1 MNIRKRAGLY
11 LIRKKGRAALLFCLL
26 FLMSIN
32 ILIGFSLKESTEREL
47 DRLRLSMASGFILKA
62 NMDNEMYKEVTDYG
76 NGATSTHYAG
86 PMVTDEMIEKVLSL
100 DGVEDYSLI
109 NEIHVAWTN
118 LTLRPGLYAGMEPDP
133 NPNPND
139 LFPCTEE
146 TLELDRHSTDVYACR
161 NGKHH
166 KNFRTGALAI
176 TEGRNLETED
186 HFKAVISDWLAEKNR
201 LVVGDTIVLET
212 KEGNYDIT
220 EKPLKRL
227 GEAVTVEIAGLFH
240 ANFSQPSSDMTL
252 EHCYVENI
260 IYVDEDTY
268 LKLQDNLKEHAR
280 YQDIA
285 ESYEEH
291 NEVEFLVKD
300 PAQIDSI
307 MQQIRNRDDIDL
319 ENIELETDSS
329 AYEAS
334 AGPYRG
340 IRIFSMALLA
350 LGLCG
355 MGVILYLLIHLWM
368 QGRRHEVGIYRS
380 VGMKKREILGQMLI
394 ECFAVSFAALALA
407 FLLAGPAAA
416 GCADAAKRL
425 AAPKEKQETYIVKVD
440 KYLLPQIKKTSSD
453 EVVLDSSVSVRA
465 MGFAV
470 LFVCGISGASVLVS
484 FSKINSIELKNL
496 LQQM

>member
-1 MNIRKRAGLY
+1 MNIKKRAGLY
-11 LIRKKGRAALLFCLL
+11 LIRKKGRATLLFCLL
-26 FLMSIN
+26 FLMSIS
-32 ILIGFSLKESTEREL
+32 ILTGFSLKESTEQEL
-47 DRLRLSMASGFILKA
+47 DRLRLSMASGFIMKA

-76 NGATSTHYAG
+76 NGVTSTHYAG
-86 PMVTDEMIEKVLSL
+86 PMVTDEMIGKVLSL

-109 NEIHVAWTN
+109 NEIYVAWTN
-118 LTLRPGLYAGMEPDP
+118 LTLRPGLHADMEPDP
-133 NPNPND
+133 NPDPND
-139 LFPCTEE
+139 LFPRTEE
-146 TLELDRHSTDVYACR
+146 TLEMDRHSIYIYACR
-161 NGKHH
+161 NGESH
-166 KNFRTGALAI
+166 KNFRTGALTI

-186 HFKAVISDWLAEKNR
+186 HFKAVVSDWLAEKNH
-201 LVVGDTIVLET
+201 LSVGDTITLET

-220 EKPLKRL
+220 ETPLKRL

-240 ANFSQPSSDMTL
+240 ANFSQLPSDMTL
-252 EHCYVENI
+252 ELCYVENI

-268 LKLQDNLKEHAR
+268 FKLQDNLKEHPR

-285 ESYEEH
+285 ESYGEH

-307 MQQIRNRDDIDL
+307 IQQIRDRDDIDL

-355 MGVILYLLIHLWM
+355 LGVILYLLIHLWM

-453 EVVLDSSVSVRA
+453 EVVLDGSVSVRA

-470 LFVCGISGASVLVS
+470 LFVCGISGASLLVS

>member
-1 MNIRKRAGLY
+1 MNIKKRAGLY
-11 LIRKKGRAALLFCLL
+11 LIRKKGKAALLFCLL
-26 FLMSIN
+26 FLMSIS

-47 DRLRLSMASGFILKA
+47 DRLRLSMASGFIMKA
-62 NMDNEMYKEVTDYG
+62 NMDNEMYKEVTEYE

-109 NEIHVAWTN
+109 DEIDVAWMN
-118 LTLRPGLYAGMEPDP
+118 LTLRPGRYADMEPDP
-133 NPNPND
+133 NPDPND
-139 LFPCTEE
+139 LFPRTEE
-146 TLELDRHSTDVYACR
+146 MLELERHSTYVYACR
-161 NGKHH
+161 NGESH
-166 KNFRTGALAI
+166 KNFRMGALAI
-176 TEGRNLETED
+176 TEGRNLETKD

-201 LVVGDTIVLET
+201 LAVGDTITLET

-240 ANFSQPSSDMTL
+240 ANFNQPPSDSTY
-252 EHCYVENI
+252 EDAYVENI
-260 IYVDEDTY
+260 IYVDMDTY
-268 LKLQDNLKEHAR
+268 FKLGNNLKEHPR
-280 YQDIA
+280 YQDI
-285 ESYEEH
+285 EEFNDKH
-291 NEVEFLVKD
+291 TEVEFLVKD

-355 MGVILYLLIHLWM
+355 LGVILYLLIHLWM

-440 KYLLPQIKKTSSD
+440 QYFLPQIKKTSSD
-453 EVVLDSSVSVRA
+453 EVVLDGSVSVRA
-465 MGFAV
+465 IGFAV

-484 FSKINSIELKNL
+484 FSKINSAELKNL

>member
-1 MNIRKRAGLY
+1 MS
-11 LIRKKGRAALLFCLL
+11 LL
-26 FLMSIN
+26 FLMSISV
-32 ILIGFSLKESTEREL
+32 LIGLSLKESADQEL

-62 NMDNEMYKEVTDYG
+62 NTDNELYKEVKTYEKG
-76 NGATSTHYAG
+76 PSSTVYAG
-86 PMVTDEMIEKVLSL
+86 PRVTDEMIEKVLSL
-100 DGVEDYSLI
+100 DGVEDYSVI
-109 NEIHVAWTN
+109 DEIHIAWTD
-118 LTLRPGLYAGMEPDP
+118 LTLRPGLHADMEPDP
-133 NPNPND
+133 NPDPND
-139 LFPCTEE
+139 VFPRTEE
-146 TLELDRHSTDVYACR
+146 ALELDRHSTRVYACR
-161 NGKHH
+161 NGNCH

-186 HFKAVISDWLAEKNR
+186 HFKAVVSDWLAEKNH
-201 LVVGDTIVLET
+201 LSVGDTIVLET
-212 KEGNYDIT
+212 KEGNYNFT

-227 GEAVTVEIAGLFH
+227 GEPVTVEIAGLFH
-240 ANFSQPSSDMTL
+240 PNFSQPSSDMTL
-252 EHCYVENI
+252 EECYVENI
-260 IYVDEDTY
+260 IYVDEETFF
-268 LKLQDNLKEHAR
+268 KLQDNLKEHAR

-291 NEVEFLVKD
+291 HEVEFLVKD

-307 MQQIRNRDDIDL
+307 MQQIRDRDDIDL

-380 VGMKKREILGQMLI
+380 VGMKKREILGQMLT

-453 EVVLDSSVSVRA
+453 EVLLDGSVDVKS
-465 MGFAV
+465 MGFAA

-484 FSKINSIELKNL
+484 FSKINSVEPKNL
-496 LQQM
+496 LQAM

>member
-1 MNIRKRAGLY
+1 MDIKKRAGLY

-26 FLMSIN
+26 FLMSIS
-32 ILIGFSLKESTEREL
+32 ILTGFSLKESTEREL
-47 DRLRLSMASGFILKA
+47 DRLRLSMASGFIMKA
-62 NMDNEMYKEVTDYG
+62 NTDNELYKEVKTYEKG
-76 NGATSTHYAG
+76 PSSTVYVG

-100 DGVEDYSLI
+100 DGVEDYSVI
-109 NEIHVAWTN
+109 DETHMVWIN
-118 LTLRPGLYAGMEPDP
+118 LTLRPGMYADMEPDP
-133 NPNPND
+133 NPD
-139 LFPCTEE
+139 LNEFIPITEE
-146 TLELDRHSTDVYACR
+146 ELELDRHSTNVYACR
-161 NGKHH
+161 NGNRH

-201 LVVGDTIVLET
+201 LAVGDTITLET
-212 KEGNYDIT
+212 KEGNYDAVK
-220 EKPLKRL
+220 KPLKRL
-227 GEAVTVEIAGLFH
+227 GEPVAVEIAGLFH
-240 ANFSQPSSDMTL
+240 VNFSQPSSDMTF
-252 EHCYVENI
+252 EQCYIENI

-268 LKLQDNLKEHAR
+268 FKLQDNLKEYAR
-280 YQDIA
+280 YQDI
-285 ESYEEH
+285 EEFYDKYT
-291 NEVEFLVKD
+291 EVEFLVKD

-307 MQQIRNRDDIDL
+307 MQQIRDHDDIDL

-425 AAPKEKQETYIVKVD
+425 AAPKEKQETYVVEVD
-440 KYLLPQIKKTSSD
+440 QYFLPQIKKTSSD
-453 EVVLDSSVSVRA
+453 EVLLDGSVDVKS
-465 MGFAV
+465 MGFAA

-484 FSKINSIELKNL
+484 FSKINSVEPKNL